1 MDGIRAARA
10 RESGNGRKNA
20 APGRASASAETVF
33 ARVVLAIQTHR
44 LRPGTRLVEER
55 LGRHFGVSRTI
66 VRQGLAK
73 LAQAGLVDLLPN
85 RGAQVV
91 RPSVTRT
98 REVFAARLLIERAMV
113 ADVARRADAAGIAAL
128 HAHLRREEVARKR
141 SDRLALVQLTGEF
154 HLLLAD
160 MAGNSVL
167 AETLRR
173 FETVTCLA
181 ILAYDRTGHS
191 ACPPDEHAAIVDAI
205 ERRDARK
212 AAKLMGDHLV
222 HVREGLALEDGL
234 PATDDIVSALGMGVA
249 TLSKTKVAP
258 ARRRRVPHRK
268 EGYPE

>member
-20 APGRASASAETVF
+20 ATGRASASAETVF
-33 ARVVLAIQTHR
+33 ARVVLAIQAHR

-91 RPSVTRT
+91 RPSVART

-113 ADVARRADAAGIAAL
+113 ADVARVAGAPQIAAL
-128 HAHLRREEVARKR
+128 RAHLRREEAARRR

-173 FETVTCLA
+173 FETITCLA
-181 ILAYDRTGHS
+181 ILAYDRTGDS

-212 AAKLMGDHLV
+212 AAQLMGAHLA
-222 HVREGLALEDGL
+222 HVREGLALDEDL
-234 PATDDIVSALGMGVA
+234 PATDDIASALGMGVA
-249 TLSKTKVAP
+249 TFHETKVAT
-258 ARRRRVPHRK
+258 ARRRVPHRK